1 MYRRTRHACT
11 ALLLA
16 LVVVAGGGDD
26 EAGDPAPS
34 TTFPSDFSA
43 ETCLIELHGRSETGA
58 APREEDGWAVLRPDG
73 NEPWDAGWVWIYDSD
88 ESLAAARGQVTEVAD
103 AAGCTTIALHG
114 FSNGAAFAAAL
125 ACTGETLDGRLVGV
139 VVDDPVPDDASPAC
153 AVDSGVEV
161 ALYWTGGLEVL
172 AGDSCDDL
180 GWTCAGSDE
189 LVGIDEYAR
198 RLGTE
203 VQPSI
208 HEDHTVHD
216 APPEIE
222 AWLGGAG

>member
-1 MYRRTRHACT
+1 MT

-16 LVVVAGGGDD
+16 LVAVGCGGDDD
-26 EAGDPAPS
+26 EAGDPPPS

-43 ETCLIELHGRSETGA
+43 DACLIELHGRSDGGA
-58 APREEDGWAVLRPDG
+58 APRQEDEWAVLRPDG
-73 NEPWDAGWVWIYDSD
+73 NEPWDSGRVWIYDTD

-153 AVDSGVEV
+153 AVDPDVEV
-161 ALYWTGGLEVL
+161 AVYWTGGLEVVG
-172 AGDSCDDL
+172 GDSCDDL
-180 GWTCAGSDE
+180 GWTCAGSDQ
-189 LVGIDEYAR
+189 LVGIDEFAR
-198 RLGTE
+198 RLGAE
-203 VQPSI
+203 VQPSVQ
-208 HEDHTVHD
+208 EEHTVHP
-216 APPEIE
+216 APPEL
-222 AWLGGAG
+222 AVWLGGAG